1 MSEKKYFTKNPMI
14 FKEEIDDVGI
24 ILFDEERR
32 ETHLLN
38 QSAMLIWNLIEEK
51 TAVCDIY
58 DLYCKSISFDGVSH
72 DEVKNDF
79 YEIIDLLE
87 QKDIICELKN
97 E

>member
-1 MSEKKYFTKNPMI
+1 MDKNKYAKNMRLFVEK
-14 FKEEIDDVGI
+14 IDDVGI
-24 ILFDEERR
+24 ILFDEDLK

-38 QSAMLIWNLIEEK
+38 QSAMLIWDMIEEK

-58 DLYCKSISFDGVSH
+58 DLYCKSISFDGISH
-72 DEVKNDF
+72 DEVRKDF

-87 QKDIICELKN
+87 QKNIICELKN